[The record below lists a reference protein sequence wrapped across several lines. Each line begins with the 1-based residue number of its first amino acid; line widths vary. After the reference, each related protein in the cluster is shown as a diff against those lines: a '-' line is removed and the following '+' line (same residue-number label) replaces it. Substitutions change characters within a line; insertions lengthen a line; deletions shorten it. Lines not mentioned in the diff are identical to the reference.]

1 MKKQLLLLLLGCTFI
16 LLLDAQ
22 NITKVEYF
30 FNTDPGFGNGINVP
44 ITNSVN
50 VSASFSPNMSSLAEG
65 THRLYIRSLDANGRW
80 SNTNARAFYKANLTS
95 LPNVSKVEYFFDIDP
110 GFGNGINV
118 PITSAVDVSTSFS
131 PNISSLAEGVHR
143 LYVRS
148 LDVNGKWSNTN
159 ARVFYKVNLTSLPN
173 ISKLEYFIDTDPGFG
188 NGINVPITPATNI
201 ANIVFTVNTT
211 PLSIGSHKLF
221 VRTKDAAGSWCITN
235 VSTFTKSSALP
246 LNLLSFN
253 AVLQN
258 KQVLTQWQT
267 TNEVNVS
274 HMNLQRSVDG
284 INFSSIGRTEA
295 TGNGSYNFTDAT
307 LPANAKTLYY
317 RLEIVDNTGE
327 KQFSKIIAVQLAKN
341 NMVLNVFPNPVKNQL
356 FASINSVK
364 QELVTIQVTDLQGKI
379 LQNRILKLNTGNNNF
394 NITTST
400 LAKGVYLL
408 VIKGEFLNQKMFVKE

>member
-1 MKKQLLLLLLGCTFI
+1 MKKQLLLLLLGCTFT

-44 ITNSVN
+44 ITSSTN
-50 VSASFSPNMSSLAEG
+50 VTTSFSPNISSLADG
-65 THRLYIRSLDANGRW
+65 THFLYVRSANANGNW
-80 SNTNARAFYKANLTS
+80 SSTNVRVFYKTNLTTS
-95 LPNVSKVEYFFDIDP
+95 NVSKLEYFFDTDP

-118 PITSAVDVSTSFS
+118 PITSSSNVSTTFS
-131 PNISSLAEGVHR
+131 PNIASLTQGTHF

-148 LDVNGKWSNTN
+148 ADANGKWSITNTS
-159 ARVFYKVNLTSLPN
+159 VFYKTNLSVSN

-188 NGINVPITPATNI
+188 RGINVPITPATNI
-201 ANIVFTVNTT
+201 SNLVFAVNTT
-211 PLSIGSHKLF
+211 SLVDGIHRLYVRSLSADGN
-221 VRTKDAAGSWCITN
+221 WCITN
-235 VSTFTKSSALP
+235 VSSFTKSAALP
-246 LNLLSFN
+246 LNILSFN

-258 KQVLTQWQT
+258 NKVLTQWQT

-274 HMNLQRSVDG
+274 HMNVQRSVDG
-284 INFSSIGRTEA
+284 INFSSVGRTEA

-307 LPANAKTLYY
+307 LPANVKTLYY

-327 KQFSKIIAVQLAKN
+327 KQFSKIVAVQLVKN
-341 NMVLNVFPNPVKNQL
+341 NMVVNIYPNPVKNQL
-356 FASINSVK
+356 FASINSIK
-364 QELVTIQVTDLQGKI
+364 QELVTIQVTDLQGKV

-394 NITTST
+394 NITTSA